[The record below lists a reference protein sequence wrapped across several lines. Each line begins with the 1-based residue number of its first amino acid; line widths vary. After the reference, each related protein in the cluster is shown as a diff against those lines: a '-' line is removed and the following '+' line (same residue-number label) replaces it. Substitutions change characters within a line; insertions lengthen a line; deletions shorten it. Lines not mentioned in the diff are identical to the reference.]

1 MLFHLLQN
9 IFYGLNMK
17 FLELHSTE
25 ASLPQRKHYIA
36 KNNYHNIHVF
46 VCFLFLPMH
55 FTYLSY
61 SKSLKSDVSSV
72 HLVLLLS

>member
-9 IFYGLNMK
+9 IFYDLNMK

-61 SKSLKSDVSSV
+61 IL
-72 HLVLLLS
+72 